1 MKLNADIFQNFSV
14 IFISIILEA
23 LPFVIIGVLISAFI
37 QVFISENTIARL
49 LPKNKFLGIII
60 ASLCGFIFPICECA
74 VIPIGRRLIKKGV
87 PINMAVAF
95 MLSVPIV
102 NPIVLLSTYYA
113 FHGRP
118 YMVIIRGVGGFIIA
132 ITIGTIMGFIE
143 ENKSCLKPS
152 YIEYEN
158 ICNCGY
164 NHNFKKQNSK
174 FMEILYHTNTELY
187 DIVKFLIFGAFISA
201 AFQAVI
207 ARDQILQL
215 GQNSVISIIVML
227 LFAFLISLCSEA
239 DAFIGSTF
247 IGQFSMG
254 SIIAFLLLGPMI
266 DIKNTLMLSYSFK
279 KGFIVKL
286 LILIFIFCFAAG
298 YIINGVIK
306 VGG

>member
-1 MKLNADIFQNFSV
+1 MKLNVDIFQNFSV

-23 LPFVIIGVLISAFI
+23 LPFVMIGVLISALI
-37 QVFISENTIARL
+37 QVLVSENTIARL
-49 LPKNKFLGIII
+49 MPKNKFLGILI
-60 ASLCGFIFPICECA
+60 ASLSGFIFPICECA

-87 PINMAVAF
+87 PVNMAVAF

-118 YMVIIRGVGGFIIA
+118 YVVLIRGIGGFIIA
-132 ITIGTIMGFIE
+132 LTVGSIMGALE
-143 ENKSCLKPS
+143 MNKSCLKPS

-158 ICNCGY
+158 ICSCGY
-164 NHNFKKQNSK
+164 NHSYKKQDSR

-187 DIVKFLIFGAFISA
+187 DIGKFLIFGAFISA
-201 AFQAVI
+201 AFQALI
-207 ARDQILQL
+207 PREQILHL
-215 GQNSVISIIVML
+215 GQNSAISIIVML

-239 DAFIGSTF
+239 DAFIASTF

-254 SIIAFLLLGPMI
+254 SILAFLLLGPMI

-279 KGFIVKL
+279 KGFIAKL

-298 YIINGVIK
+298 YIINAIIK